1 MILFNAW
8 TFDDI
13 LVVIEV
19 TDLSSRRK
27 KAELYAS
34 EEVKDY
40 WVLNI
45 PERCIEVFREPRN
58 GRCRINRCEEVHS
71 LAVPE
76 TGLSVSRPFE
86 RKE

>member
-1 MILFNAW
+1 LILFNAW

-34 EEVKDY
+34 EKVKDY

-58 GRCRINRCEEVHS
+58 SRCRSAKTYQSVRRGPLFGGARDRAVS
-71 LAVPE
+71 L
-76 TGLSVSRPFE
+76 
-86 RKE
+86 